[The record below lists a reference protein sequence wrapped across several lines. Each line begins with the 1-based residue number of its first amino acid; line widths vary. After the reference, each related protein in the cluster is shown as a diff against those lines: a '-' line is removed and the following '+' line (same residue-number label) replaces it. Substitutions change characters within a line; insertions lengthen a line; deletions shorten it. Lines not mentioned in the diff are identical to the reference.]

1 MNESIIRNKFLK
13 IQNEIHNIGIKHI
26 ALYGTGD
33 HTRKLLD
40 YLDAISKDKII
51 GLIDQDRNKL
61 NSRIYG
67 YKVYDLNSIRSKV
80 DAIIISSDVYQQTI
94 YDRIAYLKEEGIDII
109 KIYDEEYFLPT
120 ASNIIYEN
128 SESKYEVIRLE
139 KSEYEKWNEFV
150 DTSLQGSIFS
160 KTWYLQAVQ
169 APFEIYVCIDRNK
182 EFLGGMVI
190 PELREGCIAMPILTQ
205 TLGILL
211 KEFNNIKY
219 VNKISK
225 EKDIIESLVSA
236 IPNFKNYSI
245 NFNYNFTN
253 WLPFMWKGYNQ
264 YCRYTYVIENLSN
277 LDYIKSGLRNNI
289 KYDIN
294 KAIKNGIKIYEDLPI
309 KELYKIS
316 EKTYQRQDLN
326 IPYSLELLQYLDKIL
341 EEKQARKSFF
351 AIDKHNNIHA
361 ANYIIYDKNSAYYL
375 IGGGDAELRT
385 SGATSLALWE
395 AIKFSSKVSKKFD
408 FEGSCIRSIEEFF
421 RGFGGTQK
429 MYFNIWKKN
438 SL

>member
-1 MNESIIRNKFLK
+1 MRERVIGNKFLK
-13 IQNEIHNIGIKHI
+13 IQNKIHSSRIKHI
-26 ALYGTGD
+26 ALYGTGE

-40 YLDAISKDKII
+40 YLDDSSKNKIV
-51 GLIDQDRNKL
+51 GLIDQDKNKI
-61 NSRIYG
+61 NSNIYG
-67 YKVYDLNSIRSKV
+67 YKIYDLNTIRSKV
-80 DAIIISSDVYQQTI
+80 DAIIISSDIYQQII
-94 YDRIAYLKEEGIDII
+94 YERIAYLKQEGIDVI

-128 SESKYEVIRLE
+128 IKTKYEVERLD
-139 KSEYEKWNEFV
+139 KREYEKWNEFV
-150 DTSLQGSIFS
+150 DNSLQGSIFS
-160 KTWYLQAVQ
+160 KTWYLEAVQ
-169 APFEIYVCIDRNK
+169 TPFQIYVCIDKNK
-182 EFLGGMVI
+182 EFLGGMII
-190 PELREGCIAMPILTQ
+190 PELREGYITMPILTQ

-211 KEFNNIKY
+211 KNFNNIKY
-219 VNKISK
+219 VNRISK
-225 EKDIIESLVSA
+225 EKDIIESLVNA
-236 IPNFKNYSI
+236 ITNFKNYSI

-253 WLPFMWKGYNQ
+253 WLPFMWKGYSQ

-277 LDYIKSGLRNNI
+277 LDYVKSGLRNNI

-294 KAIKNGIKIYEDLPI
+294 KAIKNDIKIYEDLPI
-309 KELYKIS
+309 EALYKIS
-316 EKTYQRQDLN
+316 EKTFNRQGLA
-326 IPYSLELLQYLDKIL
+326 IPYSLELLQCLDKIL
-341 EEKQARKSFF
+341 REKEARKSFF
-351 AIDKHNNIHA
+351 AIDKNNNIHA

-408 FEGSCIRSIEEFF
+408 FEGSCIRNIEEFF

-438 SL
+438 DL

>member
-1 MNESIIRNKFLK
+1 MNKLMVEALK
-13 IQNEIHNIGIKHI
+13 KLDNRLKNAKCIGI
-26 ALYGTGD
+26 YGCGE
-33 HTRKLLD
+33 HTKILLK
-40 YLDAISKDKII
+40 YLSKENKNKII
-51 GLIDQDRNKL
+51 GLIDKLDANKKRSL
-61 NSRIYG
+61 LGYSIYHIDQITNS
-67 YKVYDLNSIRSKV
+67 V
-80 DAIIISSDVYQQTI
+80 DTIVISSDVHQEII

-160 KTWYLQAVQ
+160 KSWYLEAVQ
-169 APFEIYVCIDRNK
+169 TSFEIYACIDKNK
-182 EFLGGMVI
+182 EFLGGMII
-190 PELREGCIAMPILTQ
+190 PELKEGYITMPILTQ

-211 KEFNNIKY
+211 KNFNNIKY
-219 VNKISK
+219 ANRISK
-225 EKDIIESLVSA
+225 EKDIIESLVNA

-253 WLPFMWKGYNQ
+253 WLPFMWRGYSQ
-264 YCRYTYVIENLSN
+264 YCKYTYVIENLSN

-294 KAIKNGIKIYEDLPI
+294 KAIKNDIKIYEDLPI
-309 KELYKIS
+309 EALYKIS
-316 EKTYQRQDLN
+316 EKTFNRQGLA
-326 IPYSLELLQYLDKIL
+326 IPYSLELLQCLDKIL
-341 EEKQARKSFF
+341 KEKEARKSFF
-351 AIDKHNNIHA
+351 AVDKHNNIHA